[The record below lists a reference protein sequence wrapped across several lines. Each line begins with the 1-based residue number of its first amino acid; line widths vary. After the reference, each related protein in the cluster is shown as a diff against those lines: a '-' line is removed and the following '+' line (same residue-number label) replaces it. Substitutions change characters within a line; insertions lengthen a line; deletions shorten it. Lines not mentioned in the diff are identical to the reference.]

1 MAGVF
6 MYEQFWVLI
15 TLIGSPLLSASFLII
30 LVAIYFLIGRRH
42 PMGKDSAVY
51 RRMLKKYLL
60 LIIPALLISML
71 GTELLKLVFMV
82 PRPCLLCPALGCN
95 PYCPISFSFPSG
107 HAATITGIVTAL
119 FLILKKSKYLLLYIL
134 PVLVAASRVILG
146 VHTVIDVIGGFIFGL
161 AFTILVW
168 RFRKRLYKWEDG
180 IL

>member
-1 MAGVF
+1 
-6 MYEQFWVLI
+6 MYEQFWIMV
-15 TLIGSPLLSASFLII
+15 TLMGSPLLSTSFLII

-95 PYCPISFSFPSG
+95 PYCPITFSFPSG
-107 HAATITGIVTAL
+107 HASTITGIVTAL
-119 FLILKKSKYLLLYIL
+119 FLLLRKRKYLLLFIL
-134 PVLVAASRVILG
+134 PLIVAASRVILG

-161 AFTILVW
+161 VLTMIVW
-168 RFRKRLYKWEDG
+168 RFRKRLYKWEDE